1 MLIDFGNAPGQLNDN
16 YPAIADDI
24 FTQTGGHL
32 DLVVMTHEHLDHIEG
47 FYSQKK
53 VFNQMQ
59 VDWVWMSIP
68 SEPDYYDELSGRR
81 AAQGGAGHGGAVRT
95 PAAPRR
101 VAVAPSFLTLLR
113 NNLSNVNRIDYIRNL
128 PGNSNRVLY
137 LRRGNSVLNKPFSS
151 KVKIKVLAPE
161 KDMSVYYG
169 GDLHNGLNAL
179 NRRLAADAA
188 DGDDEAWRFAGIP
201 REKSGPPNL
210 GPRDWRLL
218 REAIQSAGVETIR
231 AIDKAANN
239 TSLAFVLEVAGRRL
253 LFPGDAELESW
264 AMMFKKCPAEMK
276 PVDFLKVGHHGS
288 HNGTPEAQLDKLL
301 PVARKHRATVMVSTK
316 SKVYGT
322 VNPVPDADLM
332 ADLGRRCKSLVTT
345 DGSAEPWIDAHL

>member
-1 MLIDFGNAPGQLNDN
+1 
-16 YPAIADDI
+16 
-24 FTQTGGHL
+24 
-32 DLVVMTHEHLDHIEG
+32 
-47 FYSQKK
+47 
-53 VFNQMQ
+53 
-59 VDWVWMSIP
+59 MSIP
-68 SEPDYYDELSGRR
+68 SKPKYYEEFPNAEPLKAAREM
-81 AAQGGAGHGGAVRT
+81 AAQFE
-95 PAAPRR
+95 RR
-101 VAVAPSFLTLLR
+101 LKKAKVAVAPSFLTLLR
-113 NNLSNVNRIDYIRNL
+113 NNLSNVDRIDYIRNL
-128 PGNSNRVLY
+128 SGGANRVLY

-151 KVKIKVLAPE
+151 RVKITVLAPE

-169 GDLHNGLNAL
+169 GGGHNGLSAL
-179 NRRLAADAA
+179 NRRLAADAE
-188 DGDDEAWRFAGIP
+188 GRDEDVETWQFAGIP

-264 AMMFKKCPAEMK
+264 EMMFKKCPAEMK
-276 PVDFLKVGHHGS
+276 PVDFLKVAHHGS
-288 HNGTPEAQLDKLL
+288 HNGTPEADLDKLL
-301 PVARKHRATVMVSTK
+301 PKARKHLATVMVSTK

-332 ADLGRRCKSLVTT
+332 ENLGSRCKTLVTT
-345 DGSAEPWIDAHL
+345 DDSNELWLDAHL